1 VPFISTLLLVLALIA
16 NAIRLRAFIDLKQ
29 NSSFKI
35 LTNLCYSVLMTS
47 KTLYIILFLAF
58 AAIGLS
64 QDSTDLIQFQ
74 QIQQVQN
81 VQSNSA
87 IFKKAVGSN
96 DLLQQANA
104 YYELAGEYYDDNNF
118 AQSEEYYFKS
128 KELYLKLGKRKK
140 AGKASRKLAKTQ
152 EQQEKFKDAISS
164 YQFASENNPDSLDT
178 NLNNLD
184 YSRLLNRNSLE
195 EEGAIQQ
202 KIISQKASN
211 NSIEEAESYSQ
222 LAEYKL
228 RKNNVEEALD
238 NFQNAYELSKE
249 EEPFEALQYN
259 QKINDILI
267 KENKIDEAIALK
279 SKVLNEDFVQKN
291 SRIKV
296 KESLLLAGLLV
307 RKKKNQEAILL
318 LKESYHLSTT
328 KGHTFEAQ
336 NSLKQLDS
344 LYTQLGRHTEILPL
358 YKNFIKQLPLV
369 IEKDNSLLNKKIL
382 DETIQIISQLEEEK
396 KLRDEIIQ
404 RKNIFN
410 YSLIIS
416 VVVLMILLTLIFLAQ
431 RKLKINN
438 KKIAL
443 QSLRREMNPHFIFNS
458 LNSINQYI
466 TLNDELEANQF
477 LTQYSKLMRTVME
490 NSSDDFI
497 SFSKE
502 TEFLKNYLILE
513 KKRFTDAFDY
523 TLKIDESIEH
533 SSNLFIPGMLVQPF
547 IENAIWHG
555 LRYSKDKGKLQ
566 IRFSKI
572 GESLRIEIED
582 DGIGIK
588 KSKEHKTMHQKQNKS
603 RGIKNTLER
612 IDLLNYVY
620 KKNISCTIQDKEL
633 PETGVLVTI
642 DFIPGGIRFTDHH

>member
-1 VPFISTLLLVLALIA
+1 MAL
-16 NAIRLRAFIDLKQ
+16 
-29 NSSFKI
+29 
-35 LTNLCYSVLMTS
+35 
-47 KTLYIILFLAF
+47 KTFHIILFLILAS
-58 AAIGLS
+58 IGFC
-64 QDSTDLIQFQ
+64 QDSTNIIEFQ
-74 QIQQVQN
+74 QIQQVQSI
-81 VQSNSA
+81 QSNSSNLKRA
-87 IFKKAVGSN
+87 IGSK
-96 DLLQQANA
+96 DLLQQANS
-104 YYELAGEYYDDNNF
+104 YYELAEGYYDDNNF
-118 AQSEEYYFKS
+118 TQSEAYYIKS
-128 KELYLKLGKRKK
+128 KELYLKLGKQKK

-152 EQQEKFKDAISS
+152 EQQEKFNDAISN
-164 YQFASENNPDSLDT
+164 YQFASENSPDSLDT

-184 YSRLLNRNSLE
+184 YSRLTNRNSLG

-222 LAEYKL
+222 MAEYKL
-228 RKNNVEEALD
+228 RKNNTKEALS
-238 NFQNAYELSKE
+238 NFQNAYEVSKKE
-249 EEPFEALQYN
+249 KPFEALQYN

-279 SKVLNEDFVQKN
+279 SKVLNEDFVQKD
-291 SRIKV
+291 SRTKAQ
-296 KESLLLAGLLV
+296 ESQLLAELLV
-307 RKKKNQEAILL
+307 RKNKNQEAIQL

-344 LYTQLGRHTEILPL
+344 LYTKLGRHAEVLPL
-358 YKNFIKQLPLV
+358 YKNFIKQLPQV
-369 IEKDNSLLNKKIL
+369 IEKDNSFLNKKIL

-396 KLRDEIIQ
+396 ALRVELIQ

-410 YSLIIS
+410 YSLIFS
-416 VVVLMILLTLIFLAQ
+416 VIILIILLTLLFLAQ

-458 LNSINQYI
+458 LNSVNQYI
-466 TLNDELEANQF
+466 ALNDELEANQF
-477 LTQYSKLMRTVME
+477 LSQYSKLMRTVME

-502 TEFLKNYLILE
+502 IEFLQNYLILE
-513 KKRFTDAFDY
+513 KKRFTHAFDY
-523 TLKIDESIEH
+523 SLDIDESIEH
-533 SSNLFIPGMLVQPF
+533 FSNLSIPGMLVQPF

-555 LRYSKDKGKLQ
+555 LRYSENKGTLQ
-566 IRFSKI
+566 VRFNKV
-572 GESLRIEIED
+572 GKSLRIEIED
-582 DGIGIK
+582 NGIGIK
-588 KSKEHKTMHQKQNKS
+588 KSKEHKTIHQKQNKS

-620 KKNISCTIQDKEL
+620 KKNISCIVQDKEL

-642 DFIPGGIRFTDHH
+642 DFKL